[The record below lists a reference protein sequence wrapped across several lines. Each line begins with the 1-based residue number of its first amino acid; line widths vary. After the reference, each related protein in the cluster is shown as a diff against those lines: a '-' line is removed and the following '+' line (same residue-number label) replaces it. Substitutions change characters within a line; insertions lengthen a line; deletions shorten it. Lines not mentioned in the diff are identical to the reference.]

1 VRIIM
6 RIGTGNIVMSD
17 TLLLEGLK
25 VLDVGT
31 WIAAP
36 TAANMLA
43 DLGASVV
50 KIEQPE
56 VGDVYRS
63 YYQMVVSPESEINY
77 TWALDA
83 RNKRSLTLNLKTDEG
98 RGILER
104 LVQDCDVY
112 ITNQPL
118 PMRRAL
124 RLTYDDLQPLNDR
137 MIYASLT
144 AYGEKGPESDK
155 EGFDLVAYWSR
166 SGLMNQMRHK
176 GAEPFQAMAGMGDHP
191 TGVALYASI
200 VTALLKRERTGKGA
214 NVHTSL
220 LANGLWSASCFAQA
234 AWANADFS
242 TIPGQRL
249 TTALY
254 ETRDGRWLQFSM
266 VRTEEAFDAMLMA
279 LDRPDWLADARFAS
293 LETRL
298 AHAEELTAMI
308 REVIRERTAAEWLA
322 AFQEI
327 DVPVALV
334 AEFQDLPEDP
344 QVLANDMAVVPVD
357 DVGMARVIRDP
368 INVDGVG
375 RVGVTRAPGLG
386 EHTREILE
394 ELGYAQA
401 DIDRLRERGVV

>member
-1 VRIIM
+1 
-6 RIGTGNIVMSD
+6 MSD
-17 TLLLEGLK
+17 NLLFDGLM

-43 DLGASVV
+43 DLGARVI

-56 VGDVYRS
+56 VGDVYRN
-63 YYQMVVSPESEINY
+63 YYQMVVSPESQINY

-83 RNKRSLTLNLKTDEG
+83 RNKRSLTLNLKSDEG

-104 LVQDCDVY
+104 LVRACDVY

-124 RLTYDDLQPLNDR
+124 RLTWEDLQPLNER

-144 AYGEKGPESDK
+144 AYGEEGPERDK
-155 EGFDLVAYWSR
+155 EGFDLVAYWAR

-176 GAEPFQAMAGMGDHP
+176 GAEPFQAMAGLGDHP

-200 VTALLKRERTGKGA
+200 VTALLKRERTGKGSKA
-214 NVHTSL
+214 HTSL

-234 AWANADFS
+234 AWADADFS

-279 LDRPDWLADARFAS
+279 LDRPDWLADERFAS
-293 LETRL
+293 LETRV
-298 AHAEELTAMI
+298 ANAEVLTPMI
-308 REVIRERTAAEWLA
+308 REVIRERTAAEWLE
-322 AFQEI
+322 AFHAL

-368 INVDGVG
+368 VNVDGVG
-375 RVGVTRAPGLG
+375 RVGVTRAPDLG
-386 EHTREILE
+386 EHSREILE
-394 ELGYAQA
+394 EMGYTAA
-401 DIDRLRERGVV
+401 DIDRLRAQGVV

>member
-1 VRIIM
+1 M
-6 RIGTGNIVMSD
+6 GEGF
-17 TLLLEGLK
+17 LFEGLK

-36 TAANMLA
+36 VAATMLA
-43 DLGASVV
+43 DLGAEVI

-56 VGDVYRS
+56 LGDAYRN
-63 YYQMVVSPESEINY
+63 YYQAIVSPVSEINY

-83 RNKRSLTLNLKTDEG
+83 RNKRSLALNLKSAEG
-98 RGILER
+98 KAILER
-104 LVQDCDVY
+104 LIRSCDVY

-124 RLTYDDLQPLNDR
+124 GLTWEDLQPLNER

-144 AYGEKGPESDK
+144 AYGEEGPERDA

-176 GAEPFQAMAGMGDHP
+176 GTQPFQAMAGMGDHP

-214 NVHTSL
+214 KVHTSL

-234 AWANADFS
+234 AWADADFS

-249 TTALY
+249 TTAMY

-266 VRTEEAFDAMLMA
+266 VRTEEEFDGMLIA
-279 LDRPDWLADARFAS
+279 LGCLEWLADERFVTPERR
-293 LETRL
+293 LE
-298 AHAEELTAMI
+298 HAETFTEMLRA
-308 REVIRERTAAEWLA
+308 VIIEKTAAEWLPLLR
-322 AFQEI
+322 ENG
-327 DVPVALV
+327 VPVALM
-334 AEFQDLPEDP
+334 AQFQDLPREP
-344 QVLANDMAVVPVD
+344 QVLANDMAVVPLD
-357 DVGMARVIRDP
+357 DVGMSRVIRDP
-368 INVDGVG
+368 VNVDGVK
-375 RVGVTRAPGLG
+375 RVGVRQAPGLG
-386 EHTREILE
+386 EHSAEILQE
-394 ELGYAQA
+394 MGYSQA
-401 DIDRLRERGVV
+401 DIEGLRAKGII